1 MLLQYDAYEYQVVA
15 LCYCNCEIPYSLG
28 ILDKTQK
35 NCKLAV
41 IGHEIDYI
49 GLQPMSQ
56 DEKMTPCQL
65 RDSSGIKNRKLWHF
79 ACKNLKRQNTKKC
92 YVKYQVCQE

>member
-1 MLLQYDAYEYQVVA
+1 MLLQYGVCEYPTVIVKY
-15 LCYCNCEIPYSLG
+15 LFFG
-28 ILDKTQK
+28 ILNKTQFF
-35 NCKLAV
+35 CKLAV

-56 DEKMTPCQL
+56 VKKMRPCQL

-79 ACKNLKRQNTKKC
+79 ACKNLKRQKTKKNVNWA
-92 YVKYQVCQE
+92 YLAMRLTI